1 MPEGLALALD
11 APGLHWLVLAAF
23 VAGTV
28 YGFAGFGAALIF
40 MPVGT
45 ALLAA
50 PVAVAAFSVAAAAAL
65 VTVVPGAWA
74 AAERRVVAI
83 MIGIAVVFTPA
94 GVWALGALP
103 GSVIRTAVSVIV
115 LVTLAALVAGW
126 RIRAAGWG
134 ARGAVAALSGLLGGA
149 TGLNGPPVILFNL
162 GTDQP
167 VAVTRANLT
176 VFLTVGSLSFIP
188 QFWAQGLL
196 APEALWL
203 GALLL
208 GPYALGNRLGAA
220 IFDPARAR
228 LYRNAAYLIIG
239 AAGVAGLPLFG

>member
-1 MPEGLALALD
+1 MPEGLARALD
-11 APGLHWLVLAAF
+11 APGLPILLRAAV

-40 MPVGT
+40 MPVAT
-45 ALLAA
+45 ALLPA
-50 PVAVAAFSVAAAAAL
+50 PLAIAAFSLSAAAAF

-74 AAERRVVAI
+74 VADRRTVLG
-83 MIGIAVVFTPA
+83 MIAIAVAFTPL
-94 GVWALGALP
+94 GVWTLGAVP
-103 GSVIRTAVSVIV
+103 GEAIRTAVSVIV
-115 LVTLAALVAGW
+115 LATLAALLLGW
-126 RIRAAGWG
+126 RI
-134 ARGAVAALSGLLGGA
+134 RGAVAAVSGMLGGA
-149 TGLNGPPVILFNL
+149 TGLNGPPVILFNR

-176 VFLTVGSLSFIP
+176 VFLTVTSLSFVP
-188 QFWAQGLL
+188 QMWAQGLL

-203 GALLL
+203 GTILLV
-208 GPYALGNRLGAA
+208 PYALGNRAGAA